1 MNRLPEVYYQRRRVA
16 AAVALVIVVLLV
28 VAVIAL
34 LRPNK
39 ETEQAA
45 VTSTVAATAEQTT
58 AQETTVET
66 TTQEAE
72 ETSTEETTTQ
82 AAAADGECSL
92 ADLQI
97 EAQTNHANY
106 PANSQPVFYMTVRNP
121 TESDCVINLDE
132 NVMRFEVYAMDTNQ
146 RMWADVDCNPSVG
159 EGEETF
165 AAGSER
171 YFEATWSRTNSAPG
185 ECSNRTPVP
194 AGSYYLHTVIGD
206 NPSAPATFNLQ

>member
-16 AAVALVIVVLLV
+16 AAVALVVVVMLT

-34 LRPNK
+34 LRPDK

-45 VTSTVAATAEQTT
+45 VTSTVAAPTATETVAEETT
-58 AQETTVET
+58 SEEAPETTVEET
-66 TTQEAE
+66 VTEAAPAE
-72 ETSTEETTTQ
+72 
-82 AAAADGECSL
+82 GECSL
-92 ADLQI
+92 ADLEI
-97 EAQTNHANY
+97 EAQTNQANY
-106 PANSQPVFYMTVRNP
+106 SANSQPVFYMTVRNP

-132 NVMRFEVYAMDTNQ
+132 NVMRFEVYALGTNQ
-146 RMWADVDCNPSVG
+146 RIWADVDCNPSVG
-159 EGEETF
+159 KGDETF

-185 ECSNRTPVP
+185 ECTERTPAA

-206 NPSAPATFNLQ
+206 NPSQPATFNLQ